1 MFIDVWIL
9 WSFDRLLTPFF
20 DFEKK
25 ISEEKCP
32 KIIWNTADYK
42 TKQKKCKNEKG
53 VVSKERLQEKL
64 TPPPTHTKT
73 LLIMLCTEKGIKHS
87 VYFKGLLFLE
97 SLTTWPLLPL
107 LNIETTLCACI
118 SSFSPLTYIDIYLR
132 ADRLHSLQTHI

>member
-64 TPPPTHTKT
+64 TPPHTHTHKNSVNYALYRKGYKT
-73 LLIMLCTEKGIKHS
+73 QCLL
-87 VYFKGLLFLE
+87 
-97 SLTTWPLLPL
+97 
-107 LNIETTLCACI
+107 
-118 SSFSPLTYIDIYLR
+118 
-132 ADRLHSLQTHI
+132 